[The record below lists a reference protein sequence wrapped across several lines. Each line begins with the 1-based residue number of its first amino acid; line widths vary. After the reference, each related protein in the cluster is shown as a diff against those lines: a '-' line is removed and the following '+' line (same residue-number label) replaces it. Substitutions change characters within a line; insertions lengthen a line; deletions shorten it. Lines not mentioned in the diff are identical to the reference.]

1 LLLKASLDLPKRA
14 EFHLAKRLLRK
25 AEELLARCDYVQAS
39 EKAWG
44 AAQIVKAA
52 KKGKELKNRGD
63 LWRFVSETASE
74 DRELRRLR
82 SRANPPELLR
92 AESHPEM
99 YAVEDAKQFV
109 ERFKATLTQ
118 RRNRLRTTMPQAGDT
133 SKSRGQPSHAKTG
146 PLRQMKG
153 PHLRGPLRLEAP
165 TACNGRPPMRRRI
178 PPKGSVHS
186 PPQSREDPKDSGTCG
201 RASSQSTAA
210 VENAE
215 NHHDDS
221 TTHKTLLLPT
231 TTTSPRPPRTT
242 LTTPN

>member
-1 LLLKASLDLPKRA
+1 LLLKAPLDPPKRA
-14 EFHLAKRLLRK
+14 EFHLAKRLLK
-25 AEELLARCDYVQAS
+25 EAEELLARGS
-39 EKAWG
+39 MSSLRKTWG

-146 PLRQMKG
+146 PLRQM
-153 PHLRGPLRLEAP
+153 
-165 TACNGRPPMRRRI
+165 
-178 PPKGSVHS
+178 
-186 PPQSREDPKDSGTCG
+186 
-201 RASSQSTAA
+201 
-210 VENAE
+210 
-215 NHHDDS
+215 
-221 TTHKTLLLPT
+221 
-231 TTTSPRPPRTT
+231 
-242 LTTPN
+242 